1 MEVHLP
7 ALPIDWRY
15 EVKKY
20 RKAVKAIL
28 DSGEEGIEKNRFI
41 ENFGRET
48 YGELTKNWL
57 IEERENRCVA
67 TEVSRAILEA
77 LLQLPR
83 G

>member
-41 ENFGRET
+41 
-48 YGELTKNWL
+48 
-57 IEERENRCVA
+57 
-67 TEVSRAILEA
+67 
-77 LLQLPR
+77 
-83 G
+83 